1 MAMKISKRT
10 LRWTL
15 ALVALAVV
23 GFIGFRYWKAKQSA
37 LPEGITSGN
46 GRLEAKLV
54 DIGAKEALRVKE
66 ILVDEGAIVRPGQV
80 LVKLDTVTLDAQ
92 LAEANAGV
100 ATAQERLALARASI
114 VKQKGEIDL
123 AQIEVV
129 RS

>member
-23 GFIGFRYWKAKQSA
+23 GFVGFRYWKAKQSA

-54 DIGAKEALRVKE
+54 DVAAKEALRVKE
-66 ILVDEGAIVRPGQV
+66 ILVDEGALVKPGQV
-80 LVKLDTVTLDAQ
+80 LVKMDTVTLEAELAHANQ
-92 LAEANAGV
+92 QVAASQQRLAEAK
-100 ATAQERLALARASI
+100 ASI
-114 VKQKGEIDL
+114 NKHK
-123 AQIEVV
+123 
-129 RS
+129 S